1 MTTQHYV
8 IGKMKSGQTIPTELQ
23 VFASKFEREVGDRI
37 TFEGQSWI
45 VQCDADSK
53 NDAHETLKVTAA
65 LYVELGH
72 WKGRVSK
79 TSKF

>member
-8 IGKMKSGQTIPTELQ
+8 IGKMKLGQTIPTELQ
-23 VFASKFEREVGDRI
+23 VFTSKFEREVGDRI

-53 NDAHETLKVTAA
+53 K
-65 LYVELGH
+65 
-72 WKGRVSK
+72 
-79 TSKF
+79 